1 MPQEEIIKYKIQ
13 IDSSDLGGQLEG
25 IKRQLDTAMGQVAF
39 MKGGKQPEPMDF
51 YQPIAAAGAQA
62 TGTVGPQGAQNW
74 ASQMIQETKQQID
87 QTSNRVFGDLSQ
99 FLESSKL
106 WVQKFTSDLQ

>member
-13 IDSSDLGGQLEG
+13 IDSSDLGGQLEN

-51 YQPIAAAGAQA
+51 YQPLSQQA
-62 TGTVGPQGAQNW
+62 SQVTSMVGPQGAQN
-74 ASQMIQETKQQID
+74 
-87 QTSNRVFGDLSQ
+87 
-99 FLESSKL
+99 
-106 WVQKFTSDLQ
+106 